1 MGLQVYY
8 FEHLNLP
15 EGGTTMTLLIWIV
28 YAGLLIGSILA
39 TFDKYYCS
47 GFVRALRDTGAD
59 AAEKAVSLDKLEI
72 RGKWYLKGA
81 LKPGKALRKMVAVA
95 GEEGRSVRETGFY
108 LPEEKRAPAQLR
120 YENGKTPIR
129 TLILA
134 AVLLTVAAI
143 AAQFVLPE
151 LLTMLD
157 NFLGTL

>member
-15 EGGTTMTLLIWIV
+15 KGGTTMTLLIWIL

-95 GEEGRSVRETGFY
+95 GEE
-108 LPEEKRAPAQLR
+108 EKRAPAQLR

>member
-15 EGGTTMTLLIWIV
+15 KGGTTMTLLIWIL

-39 TFDKYYCS
+39 TFDKYYCA

-59 AAEKAVSLDKLEI
+59 AAEKAVSLDKMEM

-134 AVLLTVAAI
+134 AVLLTVVAI